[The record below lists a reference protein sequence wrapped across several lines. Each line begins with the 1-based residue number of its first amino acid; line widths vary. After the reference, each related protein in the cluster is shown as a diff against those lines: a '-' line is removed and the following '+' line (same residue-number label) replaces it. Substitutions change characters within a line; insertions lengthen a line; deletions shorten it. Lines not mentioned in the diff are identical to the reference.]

1 LNSLAKEGM
10 YVDKKELEKRT
21 NKEKRKRRKNW
32 MEDEHAGSAG
42 KYVSTW
48 KDRLARA
55 RPLGPQSAE
64 FYVRP

>member
-1 LNSLAKEGM
+1 
-10 YVDKKELEKRT
+10 
-21 NKEKRKRRKNW
+21 

-48 KDRLARA
+48 KARLARA